1 MFSLPPT
8 SRRDFL
14 KNAGCLTIGFALLG
28 LATEA
33 TGGPLADELPGSLQD
48 NPRINAWLEVLSD
61 GRVRVLTGKIEL
73 GQGIRTAV
81 QQVAAE
87 ELDMS
92 LNKVEVALAETD
104 RTPDERYTAGSASIE
119 QSAMSVRYAAA
130 AARQKL
136 LTLAAQKLGTK
147 LTQLTLADGL
157 IQTKDKKRQLTFAQV
172 LNGAQLTDEVRLPI
186 KLKPKNQYRY
196 VGKAVH
202 RQEIE
207 RMVRAEEWYV
217 QDLRFPNMLH
227 ARVLRPANYE
237 SKLVKLD
244 EAELKR
250 LVPGLL
256 KVHIDGSFVGLLAE
270 QEYHAKLAQ
279 DYAKLHAQWTPGRTL
294 PTGQPLPD
302 YLRKL
307 PNTPKPV
314 ANQGSFD
321 TPPAAGATTLQASY
335 FKPYLMHGSIGP
347 SCAVALF
354 DQGKLHVW
362 THSQGVYPLRESLA
376 DLLKLPME
384 TIHVKGVPGSGCY
397 GHNGADDA
405 AADAALLAVATPGR
419 HVRVQWARED
429 EHAWE
434 PYGSAMVIDISAR
447 LDPSGRITHWQQQVW
462 TDTHSSRPNGQA
474 DKLLP
479 TQYLAQPRMP
489 KNDGAADFS
498 AGGYRNAEPL
508 YVVPNLKVDAY
519 FFEGPLRVSALRSLG
534 AYANVFA
541 IESFMDEL
549 AEKAKQDPWE
559 FRLAHLQ
566 DERAK
571 AVVRKAQEIA
581 SQQQL
586 AEGEGLGGAFAQY
599 KNKAAYVAVVAKV
612 RIKEEG
618 TVYRPQLWAVIDS
631 GEVINLD
638 GIKNQT
644 EGGLIQAASWT
655 TTEEVVFDAHGVRSR
670 QWESYPIYRFD
681 EVPYIMG
688 VTVLDYPNKP
698 PLGAG
703 EAAQGPT
710 AAALANAV
718 YRATGKRVRELPL
731 RPEKLVDEP
740 ERRQQPG

>member
-1 MFSLPPT
+1 MNPALPTT

-14 KNAGCLTIGFALLG
+14 KATGCLTIGFAFFG
-28 LATEA
+28 LIGNA
-33 TGGPLADELPGSLQD
+33 TGSPLGADDLPDSLKKT
-48 NPRINAWLEVLSD
+48 PRINAWLEVLAD
-61 GRVRVLTGKIEL
+61 GRVRVLTGKIEI
-73 GQGIRTAV
+73 GQGIRTAI
-81 QQVAAE
+81 QQMAAE
-87 ELDMS
+87 ELDMP
-92 LNKVEVALAETD
+92 LERVEVALAETD

-136 LTLAAQKLGTK
+136 LTLAAQKLGVQESS
-147 LTQLTLADGL
+147 LVLAEGAV
-157 IQTKDKKRQLTFAQV
+157 QTKDKKRKLTFAQI
-172 LNGAQLTDEVRLPI
+172 LNGAQITDEVRLPV
-186 KLKPKNQYRY
+186 KLKPKSQYRY

-202 RQEIE
+202 REEIE

-244 EAELKR
+244 VAALR
-250 LVPGLL
+250 RHVPGVL
-256 KVHIDGSFVGLLAE
+256 KVHVDGSFVGILAE
-270 QEYHAKLAQ
+270 QEYDAKLGQ
-279 DYAKLHAQWTPGRTL
+279 DYAKLHAQWTPGRVL

-302 YLRKL
+302 LFRAL
-307 PNTPKPV
+307 PASTKQV
-314 ANQGSFD
+314 ANLG
-321 TPPAAGATTLQASY
+321 TPDSPPTAGETTLQASY

-354 DQGKLHVW
+354 DQGTLHVW
-362 THSQGVYPLRESLA
+362 THTQGVYPLRDSLA
-376 DLLKLPME
+376 DLLKLPKE
-384 TIHVKGVPGSGCY
+384 KIHVKGVPGSGCY

-405 AADAALLAVATPGR
+405 AADAALLAVTTPGR

-434 PYGSAMVIDISAR
+434 PYGSAMLVDISAR
-447 LDPSGRITHWQQQVW
+447 LDSMGRITHWQQQVW
-462 TDTHSSRPNGQA
+462 TDTHSTRPSGHA

-479 TQYLAQPRMP
+479 AQYLAQPRLP
-489 KNDGAADFS
+489 QRDASEQSG
-498 AGGYRNAEPL
+498 GGYRNSEPL
-508 YVVPNLKVDAY
+508 YMVPNLRVDAH
-519 FFEGPLRVSALRSLG
+519 FVQGPLRVSALRSLG

-549 AEKAKQDPWE
+549 AEKAGKDPWE
-559 FRLAHLQ
+559 FRLQHLQ

-571 AVVRKAQEIA
+571 AVIRKAQELA
-581 SQQQL
+581 GQQKL
-586 AEGEGLGGAFAQY
+586 AEGEGLGFAFARY
-599 KNKAAYVAVVAKV
+599 KNEAAYVAVVAKV
-612 RIKEEG
+612 RLAEEG
-618 TVYRPQLWAVIDS
+618 TIYRPQLWAVIDA

-644 EGGLIQAASWT
+644 EGGLIQAASWAT
-655 TTEEVVFDAHGVRSR
+655 NEEVTFDAHGIRSR
-670 QWESYPIYRFD
+670 HWETYPIYRFD
-681 EVPYIMG
+681 EVPHIMG
-688 VTVLDYPNKP
+688 VTVIDHPNEP

-718 YRATGKRVRELPL
+718 YRASGKRIRELPL
-731 RPEKLVDEP
+731 RPEKLVS
-740 ERRQQPG
+740 

>member
-1 MFSLPPT
+1 MNAQLPSA
-8 SRRDFL
+8 SRRKFL
-14 KNAGCLTIGFALLG
+14 KSAGCLTISFAFLG
-28 LATEA
+28 LGTETA
-33 TGGPLADELPGSLQD
+33 GSPIVADELPGSLQN

-73 GQGIRTAV
+73 GQGIGVAV
-81 QQVAAE
+81 QQMAAE
-87 ELDMS
+87 ELDMP
-92 LNKVEVALAETD
+92 LGKVEVALAETD

-136 LTLAAQKLGTK
+136 LTLAAQKLGVK
-147 LTQLTLADGL
+147 ASQLSLADGV
-157 IQTKDKKRQLTFAQV
+157 IQTKDKKRRLTFAQV

-186 KLKPKNQYRY
+186 KLKPKSQYRY
-196 VGKAVH
+196 VGKAMH
-202 RQEIE
+202 REEIE
-207 RMVRAEEWYV
+207 RMVRADEWYV
-217 QDLRFPNMLH
+217 HDLRFPNMLH

-244 EAELKR
+244 VAELKR

-256 KVHIDGSFVGLLAE
+256 KVHVDGSFVGLLAE
-270 QEYHAKLAQ
+270 QEYDAKLAQ

-294 PTGQPLPD
+294 PAGQPLPD

-307 PNTPKPV
+307 PSSSKQI
-314 ANQGSFD
+314 ANQGHFD
-321 TPPAAGATTLQASY
+321 TPSVASETTLSASY

-354 DQGKLHVW
+354 DQGTLHVW
-362 THSQGVYPLRESLA
+362 THTQGVYPLRDSLA
-376 DLLKLPME
+376 DLLKLPQE
-384 TIHVKGVPGSGCY
+384 KIHVKGVPGSGCY

-405 AADAALLAVATPGR
+405 AADAALLAIATPGR

-434 PYGSAMVIDISAR
+434 PYGSAMVVDISAR

-462 TDTHSSRPNGQA
+462 TDTHSARPSGHA

-479 TQYLAQPRMP
+479 AQYLAQPRLP
-489 KNDGAADFS
+489 KNDGATDQS

-508 YVVPNLKVDAY
+508 YVVPNLRVDAY

-549 AEKAKQDPWE
+549 VEKVKKDPWE
-559 FRLAHLQ
+559 FRLQHLQ

-581 SQQQL
+581 GQQKL
-586 AEGEGLGGAFAQY
+586 TESEGLGFAFAQY
-599 KNKAAYVAVVAKV
+599 KNKAAYVAVIAKV
-612 RIKEEG
+612 RLAEEG
-618 TVYRPQLWAVIDS
+618 TIYRPQLWAVIDA

-644 EGGLIQAASWT
+644 EGGMIQAASWAT
-655 TTEEVVFDAHGVRSR
+655 NEEVIFDTHGIRSR

-681 EVPYIMG
+681 EAPYIMG
-688 VTVLDYPNKP
+688 VTVIDRPNEQ

-718 YRATGKRVRELPL
+718 YRATGKRIRELPL
-731 RPEKLVDEP
+731 RPEKLVDESVH
-740 ERRQQPG
+740 RQ